1 MGAIGS
7 GRRWRRRCRCRCC
20 CCRWQKSEIVTL
32 LQVAAC
38 CVVSC
43 CVLFCFVLL
52 GFFFSSA
59 LSLLPY
65 AIDLR
70 IASAILQLPHAT
82 CHNRQLAIGMRHGCA
97 PIVPSQDSW
106 QRQWHLIN
114 ASIGLL
120 LLPLPVLLLSPLPA
134 FLTALSLSICLFLRP
149 ICSSS

>member
-1 MGAIGS
+1 MGQAEDGD
-7 GRRWRRRCRCRCC
+7 
-20 CCRWQKSEIVTL
+20 
-32 LQVAAC
+32 VAAAVAAAAVDGKKVKLLHFC
-38 CVVSC
+38 KLRRVVSC
-43 CVLFCFVLL
+43 RVVSCFVLFCLV
-52 GFFFSSA
+52 FFSSA